1 MDIDASLVRRLIA
14 EQFPQWAGLA
24 VGTVEVQGWDNRTF
38 RLGTEMSVRLPS
50 HDRYVPQVEKEHEW
64 LPKLAPHLPLPIP
77 APLAKGVP
85 SDAFPRPW
93 SVYRWIDGDVARYK
107 RIDDPT
113 RLALDLA
120 GFLSALYAVDTSGG
134 PPPGAHSFNRGGPL
148 ANFDEQT
155 RGAIESLRG
164 TTDTGAA
171 TDVWDAALE
180 ASWRNDPV
188 WVHGDVAVT
197 NLLLR
202 DGRLSAVIDFGCS
215 AVGDPA
221 CDMVIAW
228 TLFAGESRRAL
239 MDAMPIDDATW
250 ARGRGWALW
259 KGVLTAVRDSGSHIA
274 GPERRALDRGA
285 RRTQGQRVSRG
296 VCTCSR

>member
-1 MDIDASLVRRLIA
+1 MDINASLARRLVA
-14 EQFPQWAGLA
+14 EQFPQWAALA
-24 VGTVEVQGWDNRTF
+24 VETVEVQGWDNRTF

-64 LPKLAPHLPLPIP
+64 LPKLEPHLPFTIP
-77 APLAKGVP
+77 VPLAKGVP
-85 SDAFPRPW
+85 SDTFPRPW
-93 SVYRWIDGDVARYK
+93 SVYRWIDGDVARYAT
-107 RIDDPT
+107 IDDPI
-113 RLALDLA
+113 RLAADLA
-120 GFLSALYAVDTSGG
+120 SFLSALYATDTTGG
-134 PPPGAHSFNRGGPL
+134 PPPGMHSFNRGGPL

-155 RGAIESLRG
+155 RAAIESLRG
-164 TTDTGAA
+164 TIDRDAA
-171 TDVWDAALE
+171 TEVWEAALE
-180 ASWRNDPV
+180 ASWHNDPV

-228 TLFAGESRRAL
+228 TLFSGESRKAF
-239 MDAMPIDDATW
+239 MDAMPVDDETW

-259 KGVLTAVRDSGSHIA
+259 KGVLTALRDSRLHKA
-274 GPERRALDRGA
+274 GPEHRALDEVLAEHRAGA
-285 RRTQGQRVSRG
+285 S
-296 VCTCSR
+296 